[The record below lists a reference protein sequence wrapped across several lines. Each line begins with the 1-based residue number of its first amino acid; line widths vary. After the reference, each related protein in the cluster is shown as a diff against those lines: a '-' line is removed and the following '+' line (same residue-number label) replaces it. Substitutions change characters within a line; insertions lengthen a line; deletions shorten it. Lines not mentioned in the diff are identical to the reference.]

1 VFLGNVAIKPAT
13 SPLIRRFGF
22 RRVILGSNLCGAVVF
37 VLCAFIT
44 PATPIAVIAVL
55 LFASGVFRSIGFSGY
70 NSVQF
75 ADVPAALTSGAN
87 TLAST
92 LQQVAVGLGI
102 AVAALIVRATTAGA
116 AVVDPATHEL
126 GYRWAFAVLAV
137 LLLLPTIEAW
147 RMPTQA
153 GAEVAARRSPT
164 PRSPATPR

>member
-1 VFLGNVAIKPAT
+1 M
-13 SPLIRRFGF
+13 
-22 RRVILGSNLCGAVVF
+22 
-37 VLCAFIT
+37 
-44 PATPIAVIAVL
+44 AVIAVL

-102 AVAALIVRATTAGA
+102 AAAALIVRGTTAGA
-116 AVVDPATHEL
+116 ALIDPDAADL

-137 LLLLPTIEAW
+137 LLLLPAIEAG
-147 RMPTQA
+147 RMSREA
-153 GAEVAARRSPT
+153 GAEVAARRARLA
-164 PRSPATPR
+164 PR